1 MTPLDWASFA
11 IATPVGASSGSTIRI
26 LAPRLMSAVA
36 SFSSVA
42 SLPCALSMRYC
53 AVVYPA
59 AVKACFKYG
68 ASKSTYR
75 VDDVVSGRIT
85 PTCRLLAP
93 LVPAAASALNMDIVG
108 AMLTV
113 KESMLTDGTVAEP
126 VADAEA
132 DGADELDELDEDEQP
147 AATMARPAARAT
159 QPSRGKRR
167 NLPSPCERESRAPS
181 LLLPSIIPYAL
192 SLNAPNKSTR
202 DTTIHNRAPALL
214 SGIVGRDARN
224 VPVNTSVKP
233 LKKS

>member
-1 MTPLDWASFA
+1 
-11 IATPVGASSGSTIRI
+11 
-26 LAPRLMSAVA
+26 MSAVA
-36 SFSSVA
+36 SFSWVA

-53 AVVYPA
+53 AEVYPA
-59 AVKACFKYG
+59 AVKACFRYG

-85 PTCRLLAP
+85 PTCRPLAP

-113 KESMLTDGTVAEP
+113 KESMLTAGTVAEAL
-126 VADAEA
+126 ADGEPDEA
-132 DGADELDELDEDEQP
+132 AGADELDELDEDEQP
-147 AATMARPAARAT
+147 AAIRARAAARAT

-167 NLPSPCERESRAPS
+167 NMPSPCERESRPPP

-192 SLNAPNKSTR
+192 SLNAPNKSTW

-214 SGIVGRDARN
+214 SGIVGRDAGN
-224 VPVNTSVKP
+224 VPLTRP
-233 LKKS
+233 